1 MIFAA
6 RKSQGET
13 DMPDVLAEVR
23 KGWVASRG
31 VQFLDA
37 IHAAIV
43 ETLHTPEDDKVLRL
57 VEHPPE
63 HFAIPGSAGERYTH
77 IEITMF
83 AGRTL
88 ETKRAL
94 YQAIVR
100 NLERFGVPAKDVKII
115 LIEVA
120 AESVGMRGGVAA
132 CDLDIGYEIRV

>member
-1 MIFAA
+1 
-6 RKSQGET
+6 
-13 DMPDVLAEVR
+13 MPDVLAEVR

-31 VQFLDA
+31 GQFLDA

-43 ETLHTPEDDKVLRL
+43 ETLRTPEDDKVLRL

-83 AGRTL
+83 AVRTL
-88 ETKRAL
+88 VAKRAL
-94 YQAIVR
+94 YQAIVG
-100 NLERFGVPAKDVKII
+100 NLERFGVPANDVKVI

-120 AESVGMRGGVAA
+120 AASVGMRGGVAA

>member
-1 MIFAA
+1 MILAA
-6 RKSQGET
+6 RRSQGET

-63 HFAIPGSAGERYTH
+63 HFAIPGSASERYTH

-88 ETKRAL
+88 AAKRAL
-94 YQAIVR
+94 YKAIVR
-100 NLERFGVPAKDVKII
+100 NLEPFGVPANDVKII
-115 LIEVA
+115 LIEVSPG
-120 AESVGMRGGVAA
+120 SVGMRGGVAA